1 MATRRMTLTI
11 EERTYQLLQEM
22 SDVGKI
28 SISGFVQEMLE
39 NAEPQII
46 AITAAVRAAKEN
58 PAAGMRMLGEA
69 VGDAGKAIQGLLEEI
84 NKETKP
90 RKSRKAG

>member
-11 EERTYQLLQEM
+11 DERTYQLLQDM
-22 SDVGKI
+22 SDVGNI

-58 PAAGMRMLGEA
+58 PTAGMRMLGEA
-69 VGDAGKAIQGLLEEI
+69 VGEAQKSIQGLQDTI
-84 NKETKP
+84 QKETKP
-90 RKSRKAG
+90 RKTRKAG